1 MFRVSK
7 SIGTES
13 RLVAA
18 KGRGEGR
25 VRSDY
30 FVRRGFILG
39 EENVLELD
47 RGGCTALRMF
57 VPTLLTIN

>member
-1 MFRVSK
+1 M
-7 SIGTES
+7 
-13 RLVAA
+13 AA